1 MNNYEISVIECL
13 INIAL
18 QKDNYNTPAECSI
31 LTLKEIKL
39 ESERIMSVLPGKLR
53 VERERSLD
61 IYIQYYQQGIINLMQ
76 RVIDAIPH
84 QERKRLNKINPDIEW
99 TDCYKMIY
107 NYLEQLLQCLQM
119 HFPPYI
125 DAMRFIPVF
134 YHNGPGVPQK
144 E

>member
-1 MNNYEISVIECL
+1 
-13 INIAL
+13 
-18 QKDNYNTPAECSI
+18 
-31 LTLKEIKL
+31 
-39 ESERIMSVLPGKLR
+39 MSVLPGKLR